1 MKYDH
6 LKSFGHPVLKPVLPG
21 DSIEDADFLNA
32 SFEPSFGLRIDEEA
46 PKYFVL
52 SYDFGSIPVSEISEL
67 IKNKLAD
74 FVVRVECRSTFFSQT
89 LRTESEGEIKLE
101 GALLRDWVEVK
112 GYIIAT
118 KKCELSS
125 EKINPEFGGRKFII
139 QPGSIIAWAPPTK
152 YSVEKDFYKNLRS
165 IFDYVVD
172 DQLGMGQFRP
182 EFDQDYVLI
191 YAREKQIGIFRD
203 AEATKDMQARILNS
217 VFFPIILNMCIILR
231 DNQEGAEQ
239 KRWAQIVLAKCAA
252 LNISLTDPYI
262 AAQELLK
269 RPLRSLLE
277 PK

>member
-32 SFEPSFGLRIDEEA
+32 SFEPSFGLRIDEDQPE
-46 PKYFVL
+46 YFVL
-52 SYDFGSIPVSEISEL
+52 SYDFGSIPVPEITEL
-67 IKNKLAD
+67 ITNKLAD
-74 FVVRVECRSTFFSQT
+74 FIVRVECRSTFFSQT

-112 GYIIAT
+112 GYIIAA

-125 EKINPEFGGRKFII
+125 EKINAEFGGRKFII

-182 EFDQDYVLI
+182 EFDQDYVMI

-231 DNQEGAEQ
+231 DSQEGAEQ